1 MTLHKILGLLLVFAT
16 VFRYNDE
23 ITAFLGVNDLH
34 IDFNTMLEWFVRLI
48 VAFTALPIHEYAHGL
63 VADKLGDHTARY
75 QGRLNINPFTHMDPI
90 GTICLILTG
99 VGWGK
104 PVQVNALNFK
114 NPKTGMAI
122 TAAAGPLSNLVMAFI
137 SMILMKVCIFLPY
150 SGTVI
155 NSLTFVFYIMTSVN
169 ISLAI
174 FNIIPI
180 PPLDGSRIAALFL
193 PERIYFSI
201 MRYEMIIF
209 IVLFVVLWSG
219 VLDAPLAFVNGII
232 FQGIEFL
239 TRFVDL
245 IAQAIR

>member
-1 MTLHKILGLLLVFAT
+1 M
-16 VFRYNDE
+16 
-23 ITAFLGVNDLH
+23 H

-99 VGWGK
+99 FGWGK
-104 PVQVNALNFK
+104 PVQINPLNFK
-114 NPKTGMAI
+114 NSRKGMAI
-122 TAAAGPLSNLVMAFI
+122 TAAAGPLSNLIMAFI
-137 SMILMKVCIFLPY
+137 SIILMKICFYLPFN
-150 SGTVI
+150 GTI
-155 NSLTFVFYIMTSVN
+155 ISTLIFVFNVMASINV
-169 ISLAI
+169 SLAV

-180 PPLDGSRIAALFL
+180 PPLDGFRVVGMFL

-201 MRYEMIIF
+201 VRYERIIF
-209 IVLFVVLWSG
+209 IVLFVIVWSG
-219 VLDAPLAFVNGII
+219 ILDVPLSFLKGIVY
-232 FQGIEFL
+232 QGVEFL